1 METIQLIGN
10 DVLLRLMTKD
20 DVEGI
25 YASCQDKRIWTH
37 MSQTLQT
44 KEDVQAYVKQALVN
58 REAGTEYPFVIVLRA
73 TNEIIGST
81 RFFDIAT
88 AHKSLELGHTWLH
101 PSVWRTNIN
110 TECKYLLLSYC
121 FEQLQY
127 QRVQIKT
134 GHQNTRS
141 QKAIERIGATKE
153 GILRNHMIRPNG
165 EVRHTVMYS
174 VVQEEWPEV
183 KRHIEGLMK
192 KYGK

>member
-81 RFFDIAT
+81 RFLILPLPIKVWSSDTPGYIHPFGVQTSIQNANIYCYLT
-88 AHKSLELGHTWLH
+88 ALSNY
-101 PSVWRTNIN
+101 NIN
-110 TECKYLLLSYC
+110 GCKLKQDTKIPDHKKPSSELAP
-121 FEQLQY
+121 
-127 QRVQIKT
+127 
-134 GHQNTRS
+134 
-141 QKAIERIGATKE
+141 QKKGFYVII
-153 GILRNHMIRPNG
+153 
-165 EVRHTVMYS
+165 
-174 VVQEEWPEV
+174 
-183 KRHIEGLMK
+183 
-192 KYGK
+192 